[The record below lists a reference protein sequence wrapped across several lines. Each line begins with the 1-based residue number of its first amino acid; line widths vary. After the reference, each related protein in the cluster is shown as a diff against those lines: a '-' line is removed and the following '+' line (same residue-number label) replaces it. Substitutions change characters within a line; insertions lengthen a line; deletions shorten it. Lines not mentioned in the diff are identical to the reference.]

1 MGLFGRRKQRKL
13 EEQRR
18 YELDEDGSRASRAG
32 FDAQEKGNYAE
43 AFQKLSE
50 AAAKGHKDAIFGIA
64 ECYEYGRGTARDLEK
79 AREYYEKSLNGVQT
93 WDLLSRVALYR
104 ILSEESYSGYNYN
117 KAYEYLEEV
126 VRFEKREKKYWYNG
140 HYHLAIHCA
149 RQHYSEETIKEA
161 LSFAFNKD
169 TVCSMEPE
177 LVKRDIRR
185 YNLPVSIAMA
195 DHMTSRGDTE
205 AVHWLADH
213 YASKGGYQALKTF
226 DVNKGF
232 VKSPYGQYCLAKAYH
247 DTLATKRY
255 LLDGEIERDGGSFW
269 AHYTALRNW
278 DLLWAYEIK
287 EKYAKEYKR
296 IMKEGWKA
304 EREDMAVYDKV
315 FDRDYYI
322 RATVNSGCTNC
333 GKCLRSDFFTEV
345 NGKACIENGRHIKAT
360 IADGSGN
367 AKVDYIYGG
376 DGVYALNA
384 YIKTNGID
392 DKYELLYY
400 ARECPAKCIQ
410 YEFYKD

>member
-32 FDAQEKGNYAE
+32 FDAQKKGNYAE
-43 AFQKLSE
+43 AFQKFSE

-79 AREYYEKSLNGVQT
+79 AREYYEKSLNGGT
-93 WDLLSRVALYR
+93 WDLRSRVALYR

-161 LSFAFNKD
+161 LSFAFHKD

-213 YASKGGYQALKTF
+213 YVSKGGYQALKTF

-232 VKSPYGQYCLAKAYH
+232 VKSPYGQYCLAKAYQ

-255 LLDGEIERDGGSFW
+255 LLDGEIERDGGAFW

-278 DLLWAYEIK
+278 DLLQAYEIK

-304 EREDMAVYDKV
+304 ELEDMAVYDKV

-333 GKCLRSDFFTEV
+333 GKCLRSHLFTQ
-345 NGKACIENGRHIKAT
+345 K
-360 IADGSGN
+360 
-367 AKVDYIYGG
+367 
-376 DGVYALNA
+376 DGVVSAKNEVIRMSIVLGLL
-384 YIKTNGID
+384 TID
-392 DKYELLYY
+392 IGQEKYEVVYY